1 MVQVILLPKAPSAN
15 QMIQYFDEKDGK
27 RVLFMFSFAA
37 VYVLAR
43 P

>member
-27 RVLFMFSFAA
+27 RVMEIFII
-37 VYVLAR
+37 YNK
-43 P
+43 